1 MMLLNKF
8 RKIRINISLIIFPS
22 YSFLSGM
29 PILYMLWFLYI
40 GRMDSICCHW
50 SSVYFQQYLSL
61 FVFQVN
67 NVWCLCLA
75 LGGMG
80 VHVFVCMCMWL
91 QRLTMGIFLNYSPPY
106 CFGSRVSH
114 RTWSSQI
121 RVGWVSSE
129 LQGSTC
135 LYHPS
140 AEIASLYWLFTWV
153 LEIQTHVRMLAQENF
168 LSCLLSSHPMNHF
181 SCLQAWCPFLSCT
194 RSSTGLAQQCINVS
208 ALKRPFGFFKNIS
221 KSCL

>member
-1 MMLLNKF
+1 M
-8 RKIRINISLIIFPS
+8 ISLYRLYGLNILSLELCLFLAVSFP
-22 YSFLSGM
+22 FCIPGEQCLV
-29 PILYMLWFLYI
+29 
-40 GRMDSICCHW
+40 
-50 SSVYFQQYLSL
+50 SVFGVVGYGCTRGCADVYVAPEVNCGYLSQLLSTL
-61 FVFQVN
+61 F
-67 NVWCLCLA
+67 
-75 LGGMG
+75 
-80 VHVFVCMCMWL
+80 
-91 QRLTMGIFLNYSPPY
+91 
-106 CFGSRVSH
+106 FGSRVSH

-135 LYHPS
+135 LYHSS
-140 AEIASLYWLFTWV
+140 AETASLYWLFTWV
-153 LEIQTHVRMLAQENF
+153 LEIQTHVHMLAQESF

-181 SCLQAWCPFLSCT
+181 SSLQAWCLFLSCT

>member
-1 MMLLNKF
+1 
-8 RKIRINISLIIFPS
+8 
-22 YSFLSGM
+22 
-29 PILYMLWFLYI
+29 
-40 GRMDSICCHW
+40 
-50 SSVYFQQYLSL
+50 
-61 FVFQVN
+61 
-67 NVWCLCLA
+67 
-75 LGGMG
+75 MG
-80 VHVFVCMCMWL
+80 VHVFVCTCMWL
-91 QRLTMGIFLNYSPPY
+91 QRLTVGIFLNYSPPY
-106 CFGSRVSH
+106 FFGSRVSH
-114 RTWSSQI
+114 RTRSSQI

-194 RSSTGLAQQCINVS
+194 WSSTGLAQQCINVS

-221 KSCL
+221 KSCLKKKSVFSSILFCNRLAGLIPWLYTYSPLTLVLDGDSVCFRLCSFSRFSLTSCV